1 MKKKLIKKYIK
12 KFNNIKLIN
21 NRKIKGFI
29 YSISI
34 GILNSKGL
42 YIMILKP
49 TYILAKKDILNKLYS
64 LIIKNKN
71 IDILEFNILIRKE
84 NDKYNS
90 FNIYKCQHFKSQINL
105 NEIKYNK
112 NYTEIDIH
120 KDLLINKLIKSNFII
135 NVVNK
140 YNLIKIKIIIF
151 SYYDNIFLFALQ
163 NEKNVFMKINCF
175 GIIKIIKNIKNLKI
189 NNIVNDKN
197 QKVKDS
203 IFYLNFLFEYS
214 KNTFENKEII
224 LNEFFNLM
232 SIIYNKFNKITKE
245 SLFLYE
251 KFINCKFISQSNKN
265 KLQFYY
271 NSLIN

>member
-1 MKKKLIKKYIK
+1 M
-12 KFNNIKLIN
+12 
-21 NRKIKGFI
+21 
-29 YSISI
+29 
-34 GILNSKGL
+34 
-42 YIMILKP
+42 
-49 TYILAKKDILNKLYS
+49 
-64 LIIKNKN
+64 
-71 IDILEFNILIRKE
+71 
-84 NDKYNS
+84 
-90 FNIYKCQHFKSQINL
+90 
-105 NEIKYNK
+105 
-112 NYTEIDIH
+112 
-120 KDLLINKLIKSNFII
+120 INKLIKSNFII

-140 YNLIKIKIIIF
+140 YNLIKIKRIIF

-175 GIIKIIKNIKNLKI
+175 GIIKIIKNI
-189 NNIVNDKN
+189 
-197 QKVKDS
+197 KDS